1 MQFEW
6 DKNKAKS
13 NFKKHGVDFAEA
25 TSVLKDAVA
34 ITLHDEHPTEDRYIT
49 IGINDIGQLLLLVV
63 YTLINNKIRI
73 ISARKANIANINNI
87 LSKAHERQLPLF
99 PGKTWHSHP
108 ALFPSNQS

>member
-25 TSVLKDAVA
+25 TSVLKDEAA

-49 IGINDIGQLLLLVV
+49 IGINDIGQLLLIV
-63 YTLINNKIRI
+63 YTVRNNKIRI
-73 ISARKANIANINNI
+73 ISARKANN
-87 LSKAHERQLPLF
+87 SEYQQYF
-99 PGKTWHSHP
+99 E
-108 ALFPSNQS
+108 